1 MEELKRRTAELDG
14 HVRSLGDKIEANT
27 LALNQVNDRQDRS
40 ERKGRV
46 LAMVAVA
53 LLGGFLLL
61 GWVAYQGYRTDRQV
75 TSVVQGSLCPV
86 FALVV
91 GGYDP
96 DSRPLNPDGSY
107 EGSPRQAYIDNHLV
121 MKDAYARLECRD
133 TELVPPRS
141 TQPPAGG

>member
-1 MEELKRRTAELDG
+1 MEELKRRTTQLDG
-14 HVRSLGDKIEANT
+14 HVRALGDKIEANT
-27 LALNQVNDRQDRS
+27 LALNQVNERQDRS

-61 GWVAYQGYRTDRQV
+61 GWVAWQQHRTDEQV
-75 TSVVQGSLCPV
+75 SRVVQGSLCPV

-96 DSRPLNPDGSY
+96 NSRPLNADGSY

-121 MKDAYARLECRD
+121 MSQAYDQLRCQN
-133 TELVPPRS
+133 TTLVPPRS
-141 TQPPAGG
+141 APPGS